1 MDHPRDK
8 EGERAV
14 RSSKV
19 AQGRSGHSRPS
30 SSSASS
36 GVLMVGPNFRVGKKI
51 GCGNFGEL
59 KLGKNLYTNE
69 YVAIKL
75 EPVKSRA
82 PQLHLEYRFYKTLGS
97 TAETQ
102 STKTQPIR
110 RHGTIREGSEK
121 YSNTLVISEHR
132 RQVMRCTAVQR
143 CISFLRALM
152 RWPDWPPALALM
164 GFSQRIVK
172 PDKWPSRDGWGFCFP
187 CELLPGS
194 ILSLRPLIQEAAA
207 RASRCSSVTPFPW
220 IQEKEKGHDVFSLS
234 RLPSLKEHWYSLP

>member
-1 MDHPRDK
+1 MDHPK
-8 EGERAV
+8 EGERPA

-97 TAETQ
+97 TG
-102 STKTQPIR
+102 KV
-110 RHGTIREGSEK
+110 
-121 YSNTLVISEHR
+121 TLWIIFIPVPWCSC
-132 RQVMRCTAVQR
+132 V
-143 CISFLRALM
+143 
-152 RWPDWPPALALM
+152 
-164 GFSQRIVK
+164 
-172 PDKWPSRDGWGFCFP
+172 
-187 CELLPGS
+187 
-194 ILSLRPLIQEAAA
+194 AA
-207 RASRCSSVTPFPW
+207 
-220 IQEKEKGHDVFSLS
+220 
-234 RLPSLKEHWYSLP
+234 